1 MNILSIYKNTDVT
14 NGEMLEVLKKLGYIE
29 VAGDPRDYRMENKAA
44 DSFVVMPRRPLDEN
58 IIKAFTATFS
68 NLLYMQG
75 ITEDYDDLVKMV
87 LKERTKKRRELKKQV
102 AAVA

>member
-14 NGEMLEVLKKLGYIE
+14 NREMLEALKKLGYTE
-29 VAGDPRDYRMENKAA
+29 VTGDLHDYRMENKTA
-44 DSFVVMPRRPLDEN
+44 DSYVVMPRRPLDEN

-75 ITEDYDDLVKMV
+75 IIDDYDDLVKMV
-87 LKERTKKRRELKKQV
+87 LKERAKKRREEKKQV
-102 AAVA
+102 AEVA

>member
-1 MNILSIYKNTDVT
+1 MNMLSIYKNTDVT
-14 NGEMLEVLKKLGYIE
+14 NGEMLEALTKLGYIE

-75 ITEDYDDLVKMV
+75 VTENFDDLVKMV
-87 LKERTKKRRELKKQV
+87 LKARTKKRRDLKTQTAE
-102 AAVA
+102 AA

>member
-14 NGEMLEVLKKLGYIE
+14 NREMLEALKKLGYTE
-29 VAGDPRDYRMENKAA
+29 VEGDPRDYRMENKAA
-44 DSFVVMPRRPLDEN
+44 DSYVVMPRRPLDEN

-75 ITEDYDDLVKMV
+75 VIEDFDDLVKMV
-87 LKERTKKRRELKKQV
+87 LKERTKKRREEKKQI
-102 AAVA
+102 AVGA